1 MFHFSGV
8 YWYLLLI
15 EKETAPASL
24 GLEPDP
30 EKTKD
35 VPVKEA
41 GGSGLEGTKEKDM
54 SVASILSQLQGDM
67 LKGGDKA
74 SEEKVFIAEGIRPV
88 SSKLVKKIQGWRF
101 IELDELLQSQQKEE
115 TLLRQDGVVLFQ
127 TVDRARRTRSKI
139 SELSEWMEAFAV
151 FVAVISQKSPEVVPS
166 MMSYMIQIKEAQS
179 TWGGGNWLLYDREFR
194 ERAEAKKLRTWD
206 CRDSNLW
213 SKYFSGMPTKW
224 TKGDQSV
231 QIGGGEGS
239 GIATRK
245 TATIPSLFPD
255 KRQNGPCYPFN
266 NKGACDRP
274 PPCPFPHVCRNCG
287 DNHPARVCP
296 LPQRKAPRL
305 DGF

>member
-30 EKTKD
+30 EKMKD

-101 IELDELLQSQQKEE
+101 IELDELLQS
-115 TLLRQDGVVLFQ
+115 
-127 TVDRARRTRSKI
+127 
-139 SELSEWMEAFAV
+139 
-151 FVAVISQKSPEVVPS
+151 
-166 MMSYMIQIKEAQS
+166 
-179 TWGGGNWLLYDREFR
+179 
-194 ERAEAKKLRTWD
+194 
-206 CRDSNLW
+206 
-213 SKYFSGMPTKW
+213 
-224 TKGDQSV
+224 
-231 QIGGGEGS
+231 
-239 GIATRK
+239 
-245 TATIPSLFPD
+245 
-255 KRQNGPCYPFN
+255 
-266 NKGACDRP
+266 
-274 PPCPFPHVCRNCG
+274 
-287 DNHPARVCP
+287 
-296 LPQRKAPRL
+296 
-305 DGF
+305 